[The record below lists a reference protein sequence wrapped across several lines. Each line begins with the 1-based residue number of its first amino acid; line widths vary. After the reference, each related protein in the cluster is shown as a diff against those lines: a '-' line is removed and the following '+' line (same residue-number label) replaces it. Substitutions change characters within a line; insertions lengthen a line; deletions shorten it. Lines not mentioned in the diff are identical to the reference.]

1 MLLLIGIFLILL
13 ILKTPVS
20 FSLFISSLIYIVVN
34 DFPVSV
40 TIQRMMAGPD
50 SFTLIAIPGFI
61 LAGAIM
67 NTGGVTKR
75 IFHFCDVCVGHIT
88 GGLGHSNVFA
98 SIIFAGMSGTA
109 VADAAGLGAI
119 ELKAMKDAGY
129 DEDFSLAVTGA
140 SSIVGP
146 IIPPSVPAVV
156 FGVASGVSIGRLFA
170 AGFIPGLLMGLG
182 LSIMIYYKSKKKG
195 YPTKNR
201 ASIKEI
207 WESFK
212 YAFFPLLTPIIIV
225 GGILVGVFTPTE
237 AAMIAVIYSIILGFI
252 YKSIQIKGLFVFFKE
267 TIDTTVSVMFIVSAA
282 AIFGWILAA
291 EQAPQ
296 MLADS
301 FLGVVSNKYVAL
313 ICINIFLL
321 VVGCFMETIAAITIL
336 TPVLLPVTIA
346 MGIDP
351 VHFGIIMILNLMIG
365 LLTPPIG
372 MVLYVLSRV
381 SNVPF
386 EKISKAIT
394 PYLIMLII
402 ILYVFTFVPQI
413 VLFLPNLVFG

>member
-1 MLLLIGIFLILL
+1 MLILL
-13 ILKTPVS
+13 GLFVILMLLKTPVS
-20 FSLFISSLIYIVVN
+20 FSLFISSLVYIILY
-34 DFPVSV
+34 DFPVSII
-40 TIQRMMAGPD
+40 IQRMMAGPD
-50 SFTLIAIPGFI
+50 SFTLLAIPGFI
-61 LAGAIM
+61 LAGSIM
-67 NTGGVTKR
+67 NTGGITQR

-170 AGFIPGLLMGLG
+170 AGFIPGLFMG
-182 LSIMIYYKSKKKG
+182 LSISVLIYFQCKKRG
-195 YPTKNR
+195 YVKRKR
-201 ASIKEI
+201 ASAKEI
-207 WESFK
+207 WVAFR
-212 YAFFPLLTPIIIV
+212 YAFFPLLTPIVIV
-225 GGILVGVFTPTE
+225 GGILIGVFTPTE
-237 AAMIAVIYSIILGFI
+237 AAMIAVIYSMILALV
-252 YKSIQIKGLFVFFKE
+252 YKAMKPKDMIQFFRE
-267 TIDTTVSVMFIVSAA
+267 TIQTTVSVMFIVSAA

-291 EQAPQ
+291 EQVPQ
-296 MLADS
+296 TLANN
-301 FLGVVSNKYVAL
+301 FLAVVENKYIAL
-313 ICINIFLL
+313 IYINIFLL
-321 VVGCFMETIAAITIL
+321 LVGCFMETIAAITIL
-336 TPVLLPVTIA
+336 TPVLMPITMA

-372 MVLYVLSRV
+372 MVLYVLSTV
-381 SNVPF
+381 SDVPF

-394 PYLIMLII
+394 PYLILLII
-402 ILYVFTFVPQI
+402 VLYIFTFVPEI
-413 VLFLPNLVFG
+413 VLFLPRLLLG